1 MIGLDT
7 NVLVRYI
14 MQDDAKQAAKATK
27 LIESLSAQAPGFV
40 SLVAVVE
47 LVWVL
52 SSCYELERDQISQAI
67 DVLLRANQ
75 LVVDQAENVAR
86 AHGAYSSGTA
96 DFADCLIERTSSL
109 AGCDRTMTFDLKAAR
124 TAGMTLIQIA

>member
-27 LIESLSAQAPGFV
+27 LIEGLTAQSPGFIP
-40 SLVAVVE
+40 LVAVVE

-52 SSCYELERDQISQAI
+52 SSSYDLDRDQVVLAL
-67 DVLLRANQ
+67 DVILRSKQ
-75 LVVDQAENVAR
+75 LVVDRAEDVLR
-86 AHGAYSSGTA
+86 AVRDFRSSSA
-96 DFADCLIERTSSL
+96 DFADCLIERTAMA
-109 AGCDRTMTFDLKAAR
+109 AGCGTTMTFDVAAAK
-124 TAGMTLIQIA
+124 TAGMTLIQ

>member
-27 LIESLSAQAPGFV
+27 LIEGLTAQEPGFITLV
-40 SLVAVVE
+40 SVVE

-52 SSCYELERDQISQAI
+52 SSAYHLDRDQIVQAL
-67 DVLLRANQ
+67 DVILRSKQ
-75 LVVDQAENVAR
+75 LVVDQAEHVLR
-86 AHGAYSSGTA
+86 ALRAFGAGRA
-96 DFADCLIERTSSL
+96 DFADCLIERTAVA
-109 AGCDRTMTFDLKAAR
+109 AGCAKTMTFDVAASK
-124 TAGMTLIQIA
+124 TAGMTLIK

>member
-27 LIESLSAQAPGFV
+27 LIESLTAQEQGFITLV
-40 SLVAVVE
+40 SVVE

-52 SSCYELERDQISQAI
+52 SSSYDLARGQIAQAL
-67 DVLLRANQ
+67 DVILRSKQ
-75 LVVDQAENVAR
+75 LVVDQAEHVVR
-86 AHGAYSSGTA
+86 ALRAYGAGNA
-96 DFADCLIERTSSL
+96 DFADCLIERTAVA
-109 AGCDRTMTFDLKAAR
+109 AGCAKTMTFDAAAAK
-124 TAGMTLIQIA
+124 TAGMTLVQ

>member
-27 LIESLSAQAPGFV
+27 LIEGLTAQEPGFITLV
-40 SLVAVVE
+40 SVVE

-52 SSCYELERDQISQAI
+52 SSAYLLDRDQIVQAL
-67 DVLLRANQ
+67 DVILRSKQ
-75 LVVDQAENVAR
+75 LVVDQAGHVLR
-86 AHGAYSSGTA
+86 ALRAFGAGRA
-96 DFADCLIERTSSL
+96 DFADCLIERTAVA
-109 AGCDRTMTFDLKAAR
+109 AGCAKTMTFDVAASK
-124 TAGMTLIQIA
+124 TAGMTLIK

>member
-27 LIESLSAQAPGFV
+27 LIEGLTANEPGFIALV
-40 SLVAVVE
+40 SVVE

-52 SSCYELERDQISQAI
+52 SSCFELGREQIVQALDI
-67 DVLLRANQ
+67 VLRSKQ
-75 LVVDQAENVAR
+75 LVVDQAEHVVR
-86 AHGAYSSGTA
+86 ALRAYGAGNA
-96 DFADCLIERTSSL
+96 DFADCLIERTAVA
-109 AGCDRTMTFDLKAAR
+109 AGCARTMTFDIAAAK
-124 TAGMTLIQIA
+124 TAGMTLIR